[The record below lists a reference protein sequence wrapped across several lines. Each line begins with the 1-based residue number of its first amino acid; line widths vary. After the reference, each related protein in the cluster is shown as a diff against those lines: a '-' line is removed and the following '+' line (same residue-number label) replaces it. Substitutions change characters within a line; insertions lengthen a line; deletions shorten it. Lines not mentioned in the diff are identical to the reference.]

1 MMQPIK
7 VELLYGLLED
17 GRRHTLAELRDP
29 TGHDEA
35 MLAELRRDAT
45 PAECIS
51 GLIAALTL
59 RIGEIECPSMDRI
72 RKLSAGDRERL
83 VLALCAR
90 LLGPEVDL
98 TATCRSCGAVAEMP
112 VRFAD
117 VAGASAQSGVTAE
130 SQIELAAGDARWVA
144 RLRPPA
150 GADLERAAR
159 NGPQAAR
166 DLIVSC
172 IETLADPSGHRVA
185 QSELPSACESIVA
198 DALLALDPAAESL
211 IEIDCPSCAK
221 PIHALLDGYAILQ
234 CGLGSANR
242 VYDDVFRI
250 ARIFHWSESE
260 ILSLPLRRR
269 RHYVAIAEAS
279 EAHR

>member
-7 VELLYGLLED
+7 VELLHGLLVG

-35 MLAELRRDAT
+35 MLSEMRADAT
-45 PAECIS
+45 PAECVS

-59 RIGEIECPSMDRI
+59 RIGEIECPSMDHI

-83 VLALCAR
+83 VLALCAW

-98 TATCRSCGAVAEMP
+98 IATCRWCGAAAEMP
-112 VRFAD
+112 VRFAE
-117 VAGASAQSGVTAE
+117 VADASSQSGVTAE

-159 NGPQAAR
+159 DGAQAAR

-172 IETLADPSGHRVA
+172 IEMLTDPSGHRVA
-185 QSELPSACESIVA
+185 HSELPTACESAVA

-221 PIHALLDGYAILQ
+221 SIDALLDGYTILQ
-234 CGLGSANR
+234 CGLGGANR

-250 ARIFHWSESE
+250 ARTFHWSEHE

-279 EAHR
+279 EGHR

>member
-7 VELLYGLLED
+7 VELLHGLLEG
-17 GRRHTLAELRDP
+17 GRRHTRAELRDP

-35 MLAELRRDAT
+35 MLSELRADAT
-45 PAECIS
+45 PAECVS

-59 RIGEIECPSMDRI
+59 RIGEIECPTMDHI

-98 TATCRSCGAVAEMP
+98 IATCPSCGAVAEMP

-117 VAGASAQSGVTAE
+117 VAGASARSSVPAE

-159 NGPQAAR
+159 DGPQAAR

-172 IETLADPSGHRVA
+172 IEKLTDPSGHRVA
-185 QSELPSACESIVA
+185 QSELPTACESVVA
-198 DALLALDPAAESL
+198 YALLTLDPAAESL

-221 PIHALLDGYAILQ
+221 PIDALLDGYAILQ
-234 CGLGSANR
+234 CGLGGANR
-242 VYDDVFRI
+242 IYDDVFRI
-250 ARIFHWSESE
+250 ARTFHWSEYE

-279 EAHR
+279 EARR

>member
-1 MMQPIK
+1 MMQSIK
-7 VELLYGLLED
+7 VELLHGLLEG

-45 PAECIS
+45 PAECVS

-59 RIGEIECPSMDRI
+59 RIGEVEGPSMDRI
-72 RKLSAGDRERL
+72 RELTAGDRERL

-98 TATCRSCGAVAEMP
+98 IATCQSCGAVAEMP

-117 VAGASAQSGVTAE
+117 VAGASTQPGVTAE
-130 SQIELAAGDARWVA
+130 SRVELAAGDARWVA
-144 RLRPPA
+144 RLRPPV
-150 GADLERAAR
+150 GTDLERAAR
-159 NGPQAAR
+159 DGLRAAR

-172 IETLADPSGHRVA
+172 IEELTDPSGHRVA
-185 QSELPSACESIVA
+185 QSELPTACESVVA
-198 DALLALDPAAESL
+198 DALFALDPAAESL
-211 IEIDCPSCAK
+211 IEVDCPSCAK
-221 PIHALLDGYAILQ
+221 PIDALLDGYAILQ
-234 CGLGSANR
+234 CGLGGANR
-242 VYDDVFRI
+242 IYDDVFRI
-250 ARIFHWSESE
+250 ARAFHWSEHE

-279 EAHR
+279 EARP

>member
-117 VAGASAQSGVTAE
+117 VASAQSGVTAE

-221 PIHALLDGYAILQ
+221 PIHALLDGYTILQ
-234 CGLGSANR
+234 CGLGGANR

-269 RHYVAIAEAS
+269 RHYAAIAEAS

>member
-1 MMQPIK
+1 MTQPIK
-7 VELLYGLLED
+7 VELLHGLLEG

-35 MLAELRRDAT
+35 MLSELRRDAT
-45 PAECIS
+45 PAECVS
-51 GLIAALTL
+51 DLIGAVTL
-59 RIGEIECPSMDRI
+59 RIGEIECPSMDHI

-98 TATCRSCGAVAEMP
+98 ITTCQSCGALAEVP

-117 VAGASAQSGVTAE
+117 VAGASEQSGVTAE
-130 SQIELAAGDARWVA
+130 SQVELVAGDARWVA

-159 NGPQAAR
+159 DGPQAAR

-172 IETLADPSGHRVA
+172 IEKLTDPSGHRVA
-185 QSELPSACESIVA
+185 QSELPAACESAAA

-211 IEIDCPSCAK
+211 IEIECPSCAK
-221 PIHALLDGYAILQ
+221 PIDALLDGYAILQ
-234 CGLGSANR
+234 CGLGGANR
-242 VYDDVFRI
+242 IYDDVFRI
-250 ARIFHWSESE
+250 ARTFHWSEHE